1 MSLYEEGYLWEERP
15 KAKLYTKK
23 EWGNISLI
31 DDALVFFG
39 SHGRQ
44 VKIPLNDI
52 KELEQR
58 KALIHFTLNDG
69 KVWTFFCS
77 PRHSLRLSEVMTCRK
92 KSQNMASL
100 LNYIRKGK

>member
-1 MSLYEEGYLWEERP
+1 MSLYEEGYIWEGRS
-15 KAKLYTKK
+15 KFMYTK
-23 EWGNISLI
+23 EDWGNISHI
-31 DDALVFFG
+31 DDTLVFFG
-39 SHGRQ
+39 SHGHQ

-69 KVWTFFCS
+69 KVWTLLCS
-77 PRHSLRLSEVMTCRK
+77 PRKYNLGLSEVMACRK
-92 KSQNMASL
+92 KSQNMASV

>member
-1 MSLYEEGYLWEERP
+1 MSLYEEGFMWEGRSKFRWTRED
-15 KAKLYTKK
+15 
-23 EWGNISLI
+23 WGNISLI

-39 SHGRQ
+39 SHERQ

-58 KALIHFTLNDG
+58 KALIHFNLNDG
-69 KVWTFFCS
+69 KVWTFLCS
-77 PRHSLRLSEVMTCRK
+77 PRKNNPSLSEVMTMRK

-100 LNYIRKGK
+100 LNYVRKGK